1 MWSQGT
7 CEAKADVDSLNI
19 KKVMAMSRIMTLCV
33 PEVQPEV
40 RFEKMKVSNSRGRL
54 QSE

>member
-7 CEAKADVDSLNI
+7 CEAQADVDSLSSKTVIAI
-19 KKVMAMSRIMTLCV
+19 KRIMTLCV

-40 RFEKMKVSNSRGRL
+40 RFEKMKVSCSSQKSL
-54 QSE
+54 